1 MEELADLQ
9 ARLATEDPLGVLNRL
24 PRVGTAP
31 HDWERFIG
39 ALRINGEVVGQMR
52 MCVCVGGSHLRSG
65 RIGVSV
71 GFSAMICCMLYVVGA
86 HSLTQ
91 SLTHSQYYSFIM
103 ILIFLIR

>member
-52 MCVCVGGSHLRSG
+52 MWSHLRSG

-71 GFSAMICCMLYVVGA
+71 GFSAMICMLYVVGA
-86 HSLTQ
+86 CMGATGEC
-91 SLTHSQYYSFIM
+91 SF
-103 ILIFLIR
+103 RA

>member
-52 MCVCVGGSHLRSG
+52 VWGESL
-65 RIGVSV
+65 VSV
-71 GFSAMICCMLYVVGA
+71 GLHRRQCRF
-86 HSLTQ
+86 
-91 SLTHSQYYSFIM
+91 
-103 ILIFLIR
+103 